1 MGWVKAFAVAAAI
14 GMSGVVAPA
23 TAQELKI
30 GVMAQPSAM
39 DPHFHNLTPNNSMLS
54 HIFER
59 LVETGADGKLKPG
72 LATSWKTIDETTWEF
87 KLRPDVKWHNGSPFT
102 ADDVVFTFERA
113 PNVPNSPSSF
123 GSAIKGKTIKKVD
136 DLTVHISTAAPFPLM
151 PNALSNVLIV
161 SKAVG
166 DGAKT
171 EDYNSGKAAV
181 GTGPYKFASYVPD
194 DRVEVVRNDAYWG
207 GKPAWEKITFRPIK
221 AAPARVAALLSGDV
235 DMIEDVPTT
244 DIERLKKDD
253 KLTIVQTV
261 SRRVIYFHL
270 DHARDVTP
278 FIKGKDGAEIK
289 NPLKDLRVRQALS
302 KAINREAIV
311 SRVMEGAAI
320 PASQFLSE
328 QFFGTSKQLKP
339 VAYDPEGAKKLLE
352 AAGYLNG
359 FKMTMHGPNGRYTN
373 DVKIIEAVAQMFTR
387 IGVETTVE
395 TLPPAV
401 FFSRASTGN
410 KGSPEFSF
418 ILVGWSA
425 DTGETSGSLKPLVG
439 TFDKEKGSGTA
450 NRGRYSNPDLDKLI
464 EEALRTNDDAKR
476 GEILAKAS
484 EMAINDVAII
494 PVQYPLSTWALK
506 KGLKY
511 PGRADE
517 YTIGSDV
524 TR

>member
-14 GMSGVVAPA
+14 GMSGAVAPL

-59 LVETGADGKLKPG
+59 LVETAADGKLKPG
-72 LATSWKTIDETTWEF
+72 LATSWKTIDDTTWEF
-87 KLRPDVKWHNGSPFT
+87 KLRPDVKWHNGSAFT

-123 GSAIKGKTIKKVD
+123 ASAIKGKTIKKVD

-166 DGAKT
+166 NGAKT

-207 GKPAWEKITFRPIK
+207 GKPQWEKITFRPIK

-270 DHARDVTP
+270 DQARDVTP

-352 AAGYLNG
+352 AAGYPNG

-410 KGSPEFSF
+410 KGEPEFSF

-450 NRGRYSNPDLDKLI
+450 NRGRYSNPDLDKLV
-464 EEALRTNDDAKR
+464 EEALKTNDDAKR

-484 EMAINDVAII
+484 ETAINDVAII